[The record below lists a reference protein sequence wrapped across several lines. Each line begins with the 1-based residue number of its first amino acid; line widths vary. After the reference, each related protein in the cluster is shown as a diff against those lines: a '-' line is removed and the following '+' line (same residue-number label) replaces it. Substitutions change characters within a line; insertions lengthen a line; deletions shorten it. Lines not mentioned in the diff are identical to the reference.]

1 MVTLYIDGIDISAK
15 KELNHQW
22 VSPLVALT
30 RLKHMCS
37 VELVLNQAKK
47 SLCISSDLKQSHAIV
62 SLSYIVEGGIFLVRA
77 CGGNL
82 ESESHAVRFAV
93 FSEYWCRFNAISTNM
108 CWCSALYELGHH
120 NLWASFFL
128 LVHPMSC
135 FVGSFHVQNNI

>member
-1 MVTLYIDGIDISAK
+1 
-15 KELNHQW
+15 
-22 VSPLVALT
+22 
-30 RLKHMCS
+30 MCS

-93 FSEYWCRFNAISTNM
+93 FSEY
-108 CWCSALYELGHH
+108 
-120 NLWASFFL
+120 
-128 LVHPMSC
+128 
-135 FVGSFHVQNNI
+135 